1 MKRLFKRLSGLA
13 VILGLLGLVAWTL
26 RPKPLVVETGRVARG
41 HMLVTI
47 DEDGQTRAHDRF
59 TLAAPIAGRL
69 SRIRL
74 HEGDAVSPQTV
85 IATISP
91 LPIDA
96 REVARTKAEI
106 ESLEALRKEA
116 LQYVERA
123 EADHEQTQRDVVRYT
138 DLQRQDMV
146 SRQTLEQAQTAEKR
160 AAKEVAGARFKVQS
174 AEAEIARARAG
185 LISIEESQEKSS
197 RIVEL
202 RSPVASRILRIL
214 EPSEHVVTAGTP
226 VVTLSN
232 PSKIE
237 IVIDLLSTD
246 AVKVKPGAAVSI
258 EGWGGPKALRA
269 RVRLVEPYGFT
280 KVSALGIE
288 EQRVNVIAD
297 FLDPPVGLGD
307 GYRVDARIVIWENPD
322 VMIAPA
328 SALFRD
334 GDRWSV
340 FVIEGGRAHRRPVE
354 VGHRNALE
362 AEIIRGLS
370 PGEAVIL
377 HPAND
382 LKDGVPVTSR

>member
-1 MKRLFKRLSGLA
+1 MKRIVKSLFGLA
-13 VILGLLGLVAWTL
+13 VVLGLVGLVAWTL
-26 RPKPLVVETGRVARG
+26 RPKPLVVEIGRVARG
-41 HMLVTI
+41 RMQVTI

-74 HEGDAVSPQTV
+74 HEGDSVTPQTI

-96 REVARTKAEI
+96 REVARTNAEI

-116 LQYVERA
+116 VQYVERA

-138 DLQRQDMV
+138 DLQRQDV
-146 SRQTLEQAQTAEKR
+146 VPRQTLEQAQTAEKR

-174 AEAEIARARAG
+174 AQAEIARARAG
-185 LISIEESQEKSS
+185 LISIEETQEKSG

-202 RSPVASRILRIL
+202 RSPMASRILRIL
-214 EPSEHVVTAGTP
+214 EPSERVVAAGTP
-226 VVTLSN
+226 VVSLSN

-258 EGWGGPKALRA
+258 EGWGGPKALRG
-269 RVRLVEPYGFT
+269 RVRMIEPYGFT

-288 EQRVNVIAD
+288 EQRVNMIAD
-297 FLDPPVGLGD
+297 FLDPPAGLGD
-307 GYRVDARIVIWENPD
+307 GYRIDARIVVWESPD
-322 VMIAPA
+322 VLIAPG

-340 FVIEGGRAHRRPVE
+340 FVVESGRARRKSVE
-354 VGHRNALE
+354 VGHRTALE
-362 AEIIRGLS
+362 TEIIRGLN
-370 PGEAVIL
+370 PGDAVIL
-377 HPAND
+377 HPPND
-382 LKDGVPVTSR
+382 LKEGAAVAGR

>member
-1 MKRLFKRLSGLA
+1 MKRIIKRFFGVA
-13 VILGLLGLVAWTL
+13 VVLGLLGFVAWTL
-26 RPKPLVVETGRVARG
+26 RPKPLVIETGRVARG
-41 HMLVTI
+41 RMQVTI

-74 HEGDAVSPQTV
+74 HEGDSVTPQTV

-96 REVARTKAEI
+96 REVARTRAEI

-116 LQYVERA
+116 VQYVERA
-123 EADHEQTQRDVVRYT
+123 EADHEQTQRDVARYT
-138 DLQRQDMV
+138 DLQRQDV
-146 SRQTLEQAQTAEKR
+146 VPRQTLEQAQTAEKR

-185 LISIEESQEKSS
+185 LISIEETQEKSG

-226 VVTLSN
+226 VVSLSN

-246 AVKVKPGAAVSI
+246 AVKVKPGATVSI

-269 RVRLVEPYGFT
+269 RVRMVEPYGFT

-297 FLDPPVGLGD
+297 FLEPPAGLGD
-307 GYRVDARIVIWENPD
+307 GYRIDARIVIWESPD
-322 VMIAPA
+322 VLIAPG

-340 FVIEGGRAHRRPVE
+340 FVVEAGRARRRSVE
-354 VGHRNALE
+354 VGHRTALE
-362 AEIIRGLS
+362 TEIIRGLN

-377 HPAND
+377 HPPND
-382 LKDGVPVTSR
+382 LKEGAAVAGR

>member
-1 MKRLFKRLSGLA
+1 MKRIVKRLLGVAVVLGLA
-13 VILGLLGLVAWTL
+13 FLIAWTL
-26 RPKPLVVETGRVARG
+26 RPKPLAVEIGRVARG
-41 HMLVTI
+41 RMQVTI

-74 HEGDAVSPQTV
+74 HEGDPVGPQTV

-138 DLQRQDMV
+138 DLQRQDV
-146 SRQTLEQAQTAEKR
+146 VARQTLEQAQTAEKR

-185 LISIEESQEKSS
+185 LISLEETHEKGS
-197 RIVEL
+197 RTVEL

-214 EPSEHVVTAGTP
+214 EPNEHVVAAGTP
-226 VVTLSN
+226 VVLLSN

-269 RVRLVEPYGFT
+269 RVRTVEPYGFT

-297 FLDPPVGLGD
+297 FLDPPAGLGD
-307 GYRVDARIVIWENPD
+307 GYRIEARIVIWENPD
-322 VMIAPA
+322 VLIAPA

-334 GDRWSV
+334 GEQWNV
-340 FVIEGGRAHRRPVE
+340 FVFEGGRASRKSVE

-362 AEIIRGLS
+362 AEIIRGLN
-370 PGEAVIL
+370 PGDGVIV
-377 HPAND
+377 HPPND
-382 LKDGVPVTSR
+382 LKDRTAVIAR

>member
-1 MKRLFKRLSGLA
+1 MKRIIKRLFGS
-13 VILGLLGLVAWTL
+13 VVVLGLVGLVAWTL
-26 RPKPLVVETGRVARG
+26 RQKSLVVETGRVARG
-41 HMLVTI
+41 RMQVTI

-59 TLAAPIAGRL
+59 TLAAPISGRL
-69 SRIRL
+69 SRIKL

-146 SRQTLEQAQTAEKR
+146 SRQTLEQAQTADKR

-185 LISIEESQEKSS
+185 LISIEETHEKSG

-226 VVTLSN
+226 VVSLSN

-258 EGWGGPKALRA
+258 EVWGGPKALRA
-269 RVRLVEPYGFT
+269 RVRMVEPYGFT

-297 FLDPPVGLGD
+297 FLDPPAGLGD
-307 GYRVDARIVIWENPD
+307 GYRVEARIVIWEIPD
-322 VMIAPA
+322 VLIAPG

-334 GDRWSV
+334 GENWNV
-340 FVIEGGRAHRRPVE
+340 FVVDGGRARRRTVE

-362 AEIIRGLS
+362 TEIIRGLN

-377 HPAND
+377 HPPND
-382 LKDGVPVTSR
+382 LKEGIAVTAR

>member
-1 MKRLFKRLSGLA
+1 MQ
-13 VILGLLGLVAWTL
+13 
-26 RPKPLVVETGRVARG
+26 
-41 HMLVTI
+41 VTI

-74 HEGDAVSPQTV
+74 HEGDAVTPQTV

-96 REVARTKAEI
+96 REVARTRAEI

-138 DLQRQDMV
+138 DLQLQDV
-146 SRQTLEQAQTAEKR
+146 VPRQTLEQAQTAEKR

-185 LISIEESQEKSS
+185 LISIEETQEKSGG
-197 RIVEL
+197 IVEL

-226 VVTLSN
+226 VVSLSN

-246 AVKVKPGAAVSI
+246 AVKVKPGADVSI

-269 RVRLVEPYGFT
+269 RVRMVEPYGFT

-297 FLDPPVGLGD
+297 FLDPPAGLGD
-307 GYRVDARIVIWENPD
+307 GYRIEARIVIWESPD
-322 VMIAPA
+322 VLIAPG

-340 FVIEGGRAHRRPVE
+340 FVVDGGRAHRRPVE

-362 AEIIRGLS
+362 TEIIGGLK
-370 PGEAVIL
+370 PGEEVIL

-382 LKDGVPVTSR
+382 LKEDVVVAGR

>member
-1 MKRLFKRLSGLA
+1 MKRIIKRLFGAA
-13 VILGLLGLVAWTL
+13 VVLGLLAVVVWTL
-26 RPKPLVVETGRVARG
+26 RPKPLAVETGRVARG
-41 HMLVTI
+41 RMQVTI

-116 LQYVERA
+116 VQYVERA

-146 SRQTLEQAQTAEKR
+146 SRQTLEQAQTADKR
-160 AAKEVAGARFKVQS
+160 AAKELAGARFKVQS
-174 AEAEIARARAG
+174 AEAEVARARAG
-185 LISIEESQEKSS
+185 LISIEETQEKSGKV
-197 RIVEL
+197 VEL

-226 VVTLSN
+226 VVMLSN

-246 AVKVKPGAAVSI
+246 AVKVKPGADVSI

-269 RVRLVEPYGFT
+269 RVRMVEPYGFT

-297 FLDPPVGLGD
+297 FLDPPAGLGD
-307 GYRVDARIVIWENPD
+307 GYRVEARIVIWENPD
-322 VMIAPA
+322 VLIAPA

-340 FVIEGGRAHRRPVE
+340 FVVQAGRARRKSVE

-362 AEIIRGLS
+362 TEIIRGLN
-370 PGEAVIL
+370 PGEEVIL

-382 LKDGVPVTSR
+382 LKDGVAVAAR

>member
-1 MKRLFKRLSGLA
+1 MKRLVKRIFGLV

-41 HMLVTI
+41 RMQVTI

-74 HEGDAVSPQTV
+74 HEGDAVTPQTV

-96 REVARTKAEI
+96 REVARTRAEI

-123 EADHEQTQRDVVRYT
+123 EADHEQTQRDVARYT
-138 DLQRQDMV
+138 DLQRQDMIP
-146 SRQTLEQAQTAEKR
+146 RQTLEQAQTAEKR
-160 AAKEVAGARFKVQS
+160 AAKELAGARFKVQS
-174 AEAEIARARAG
+174 AEAEVARARAG
-185 LISIEESQEKSS
+185 LISIEETQEKSG

-226 VVTLSN
+226 VVSLSN
-232 PSKIE
+232 PGKIE

-258 EGWGGPKALRA
+258 EGWGGPMALRA
-269 RVRLVEPYGFT
+269 RVRMVEPYGFT

-297 FLDPPVGLGD
+297 FLDAPAGLGD
-307 GYRVDARIVIWENPD
+307 GYRIEARIVIWEDAD
-322 VMIAPA
+322 VLIAPG

-334 GDRWSV
+334 GERWSV
-340 FVIEGGRAHRRPVE
+340 FVIEAGRAHRRSVE

-362 AEIIRGLS
+362 TEIIRGLK
-370 PGEAVIL
+370 PGEQVIL

-382 LKDGVPVTSR
+382 LTEGTAVVGV

>member
-1 MKRLFKRLSGLA
+1 MKRIVKRLLGVAVVLGLA
-13 VILGLLGLVAWTL
+13 GLIAWTL
-26 RPKPLVVETGRVARG
+26 RPKPLAVETGRVARG
-41 HMLVTI
+41 RMQVTI

-74 HEGDAVSPQTV
+74 HEGDPVGPQTV

-138 DLQRQDMV
+138 DLQRQDV
-146 SRQTLEQAQTAEKR
+146 VPRQTLEQAQTAEKR
-160 AAKEVAGARFKVQS
+160 AAKELAGARFKVQS
-174 AEAEIARARAG
+174 AEAEVARARAG
-185 LISIEESQEKSS
+185 LISLEETQQKGS
-197 RIVEL
+197 RIMEL

-214 EPSEHVVTAGTP
+214 EPNEHVVAAGTP
-226 VVTLSN
+226 VVLLSN

-246 AVKVKPGAAVSI
+246 AVKVTPGAAASI

-269 RVRLVEPYGFT
+269 RVRMVEPYGFT

-297 FLDPPVGLGD
+297 FLDPPAGLGD
-307 GYRVDARIVIWENPD
+307 GYRIEARIVIWENPD
-322 VMIAPA
+322 VLIAPA

-334 GDRWSV
+334 GEQWNV
-340 FVIEGGRAHRRPVE
+340 FVFEGRRASRRSVE

-362 AEIIRGLS
+362 AEIIRGLN
-370 PGEAVIL
+370 PGDEVIV
-377 HPAND
+377 HPPND
-382 LKDGVPVTSR
+382 LKDRTAVIAR

>member
-1 MKRLFKRLSGLA
+1 MKRIIKRLFGLA
-13 VILGLLGLVAWTL
+13 VVLGLLGLAAWTL

-41 HMLVTI
+41 RMQVTI

-74 HEGDAVSPQTV
+74 HEGDSVTPQTV

-96 REVARTKAEI
+96 REVARTRAEI

-138 DLQRQDMV
+138 DLHRQDV
-146 SRQTLEQAQTAEKR
+146 VARQTLEQAQTAEKR

-185 LISIEESQEKSS
+185 LISIEETHEKSS

-202 RSPVASRILRIL
+202 HSPVASRILRIL

-226 VVTLSN
+226 IVSLSN

-269 RVRLVEPYGFT
+269 RIRMVEPYGFT
-280 KVSALGIE
+280 KISALGIE
-288 EQRVNVIAD
+288 EQRVNAIAD
-297 FLDPPVGLGD
+297 FLDPPTGLGD
-307 GYRVDARIVIWENPD
+307 GYRIEARIVIWENAD
-322 VMIAPA
+322 VLIAPG

-334 GDRWSV
+334 GERWGV
-340 FVIEGGRAHRRPVE
+340 FAIEAGRAHRRPVE
-354 VGHRNALE
+354 VAHRNALE
-362 AEIIRGLS
+362 AEIVRGLN
-370 PGEAVIL
+370 PGEEVIL

-382 LKDGVPVTSR
+382 LKDGTAVAAR

>member
-1 MKRLFKRLSGLA
+1 MKRIIKRLFGLA
-13 VILGLLGLVAWTL
+13 VVLGMVGLIAWTL
-26 RPKPLVVETGRVARG
+26 RPKPLVVETGLAARG
-41 HMLVTI
+41 RMQVTI

-74 HEGDAVSPQTV
+74 HEGDAVTPQTI

-123 EADHEQTQRDVVRYT
+123 EADHEQTQRDVARYT
-138 DLQRQDMV
+138 DLQRQDV
-146 SRQTLEQAQTAEKR
+146 VPRQTLEQAQTAEKR

-185 LISIEESQEKSS
+185 LISIEETQEKSA

-202 RSPVASRILRIL
+202 RSPVVSRILRIL

-226 VVTLSN
+226 VVSLSN

-258 EGWGGPKALRA
+258 EGWGGSKALRA
-269 RVRLVEPYGFT
+269 RVRMVEPYGFT

-307 GYRVDARIVIWENPD
+307 GYRIEARIVIWESPD
-322 VMIAPA
+322 VLIAPG

-340 FVIEGGRAHRRPVE
+340 FVVEGGRARRKSVE
-354 VGHRNALE
+354 VGHRTALE
-362 AEIIRGLS
+362 TEIIRGLY
-370 PGEAVIL
+370 PGEVVIL
-377 HPAND
+377 HPPND
-382 LKDGVPVTSR
+382 LKEGAAVAGR